1 MSLIYQTHM
10 VLAKLV
16 REVDVSHIVGSR
28 YVKFVAIL
36 GILRATEYET
46 EFVAGISA
54 EMDVPRWY
62 QFLLRQLEPRMFINT
77 VKPRFGD
84 ELRLAKYTLL
94 LSLFTDLESYL
105 GEKINATSLLQAGEE
120 VPDLARG

>member
-1 MSLIYQTHM
+1 MLELILETHAI
-10 VLAKLV
+10 LAKLV
-16 REVDVSHIVGSR
+16 REVDVSHIKGSR
-28 YVKFVAIL
+28 YCKFVAIL

-46 EFVAGISA
+46 EFVAGMSA
-54 EMDVPRWY
+54 QINLSRWY

-77 VKPRFGD
+77 SKGRFPD

-105 GEKINATSLLQAGEE
+105 VRE
-120 VPDLARG
+120 